1 MSNSP
6 TPPPFPQDEPL
17 DGIGRQIRVLLRQPE
32 VFWRNIASGNPAGLM
47 RGLLLI
53 VIGGSLL
60 YGLVVGS
67 FSGGVQWWSAPL
79 KIGAGLVLSML
90 ICLPS
95 LYVFSC
101 LSGINARVQDVATVL
116 CSMGALIVILLAS
129 FGPVAWVFSQ
139 STGSVATMGFL
150 HLLFWIVAAGF
161 GVRLLTKAFRTMGA
175 NTVGVFAVWSA
186 IFLLVSMQMMTSLR
200 PIVGTSHRLLTG
212 EKKFFLQHWVETIDT
227 PSSTK

>member
-1 MSNSP
+1 MSNIP
-6 TPPPFPQDEPL
+6 TPPPIPQDEPL

-32 VFWRNIASGNPAGLM
+32 IFWRNISSGNSTGLL

-79 KIGAGLVLSML
+79 KISVGLVLSML

-101 LSGINARVQDVATVL
+101 LNGINARIQDVATVL
-116 CSMGALIVILLAS
+116 CSMAALIVILLAS

-139 STGSVATMGFL
+139 STGSVVTMGFL
-150 HLLFWIVAAGF
+150 HLLFWIIAVGF
-161 GVRLLTKAFRTMGA
+161 GFRLLAKAFRTMGA
-175 NTVGVFAVWSA
+175 NTVGAFAVWSA

-200 PIVGTSHRLLTG
+200 PIVGASDQLLTG
-212 EKKFFLQHWVETIDT
+212 EKKFFLQHWTETIDT

>member
-1 MSNSP
+1 M
-6 TPPPFPQDEPL
+6 
-17 DGIGRQIRVLLRQPE
+17 
-32 VFWRNIASGNPAGLM
+32 
-47 RGLLLI
+47 
-53 VIGGSLL
+53 L

-79 KIGAGLVLSML
+79 KIGAGLMLSVT

-101 LSGINARVQDVATVL
+101 LSGLNARIQDVALVVV
-116 CSMGALIVILLAS
+116 SMAALIMILLAS

-150 HLLFWIVAAGF
+150 HLAFWIVAAGF
-161 GVRLLTKAFRTMGA
+161 GLRLLTKAFQTLGARTLGA
-175 NTVGVFAVWSA
+175 FAVWSA

-200 PIVGTSHRLLTG
+200 PIVGTSDRLLTG
-212 EKKFFLQHWVETIDT
+212 EKKFFLQHWAETIDT